1 MARTVLPHAP
11 DPDRG
16 AVLRRTN
23 EIPDGL
29 ADGRAVL
36 VVRPEGL
43 RLGNTA
49 SPDSLPGQVTAARFA
64 GTYLVLEVAT
74 ASGVLAV
81 HVPVDTAVQVG
92 GHLHVLVPAV
102 VGTVFTAGQ
111 RP

>member
-29 ADGRAVL
+29 ADGRAV

>member
-1 MARTVLPHAP
+1 M
-11 DPDRG
+11 
-16 AVLRRTN
+16 
-23 EIPDGL
+23 
-29 ADGRAVL
+29 L

-64 GTYLVLEVAT
+64 GTHLVLEVAT

-81 HVPVDTAVQVG
+81 HVPVDIAVQVG
-92 GHLHVLVPAV
+92 GRMHVLVPAV
-102 VGTVFTAGQ
+102 VGTVFTAEQ